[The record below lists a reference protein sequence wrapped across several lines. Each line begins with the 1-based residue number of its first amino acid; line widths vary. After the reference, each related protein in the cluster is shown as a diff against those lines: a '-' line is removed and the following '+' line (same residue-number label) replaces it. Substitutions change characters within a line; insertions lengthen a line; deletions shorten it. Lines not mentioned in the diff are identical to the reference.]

1 MCMSDGYQS
10 VSWYLYKTAVAA
22 WWSNNWCTTGR
33 MILMRL
39 LKLIHQIFVFLFV
52 RAYMLKWHFTVLDLS
67 GSKFRKK
74 KDVPRNEMICGFL
87 YMVSWCTLLSKQ
99 FHVFHVIVPYK
110 PPIIWTKREKQTRQW
125 EGSSPWVV
133 VIISVKKPTATL
145 KMHLHSTKAAKEAT
159 LQTHT
164 EKQRGREREQFIVT
178 AGNDR
183 QKVQSVNSH
192 MHRRWKHIQVED
204 STHKYNLTY
213 KQSCIEVHT
222 QAPNPLTT
230 LCPTHS
236 LLRNVISMLT
246 LTVIC
251 RRELWLGKEWRM
263 RQ

>member
-10 VSWYLYKTAVAA
+10 VSWYLYKTAVSA

-99 FHVFHVIVPYK
+99 FHVFHVIVPYR

-164 EKQRGREREQFIVT
+164 EKQRGRERTV
-178 AGNDR
+178 
-183 QKVQSVNSH
+183 
-192 MHRRWKHIQVED
+192 HRHCRKWQTESAECKQPHAQTLE
-204 STHKYNLTY
+204 TY
-213 KQSCIEVHT
+213 TS
-222 QAPNPLTT
+222 
-230 LCPTHS
+230 
-236 LLRNVISMLT
+236 
-246 LTVIC
+246 
-251 RRELWLGKEWRM
+251 RRFYP
-263 RQ
+263 

>member
-33 MILMRL
+33 MILVRL

-99 FHVFHVIVPYK
+99 FHVFHVIVPYR

-164 EKQRGREREQFIVT
+164 EKQRGRERTV
-178 AGNDR
+178 
-183 QKVQSVNSH
+183 
-192 MHRRWKHIQVED
+192 HRHCRKWQTESAECKQPHAQTLE
-204 STHKYNLTY
+204 TY
-213 KQSCIEVHT
+213 TS
-222 QAPNPLTT
+222 
-230 LCPTHS
+230 
-236 LLRNVISMLT
+236 
-246 LTVIC
+246 
-251 RRELWLGKEWRM
+251 RRFYP
-263 RQ
+263 

>member
-164 EKQRGREREQFIVT
+164 EKQRERERTV
-178 AGNDR
+178 
-183 QKVQSVNSH
+183 
-192 MHRRWKHIQVED
+192 HRHCRKWQTESAECKQPHAQTLE
-204 STHKYNLTY
+204 TY
-213 KQSCIEVHT
+213 TS
-222 QAPNPLTT
+222 
-230 LCPTHS
+230 
-236 LLRNVISMLT
+236 
-246 LTVIC
+246 
-251 RRELWLGKEWRM
+251 RRFYP
-263 RQ
+263 

>member
-33 MILMRL
+33 MILMWL

-99 FHVFHVIVPYK
+99 FHVFHVIVPYR

-164 EKQRGREREQFIVT
+164 EKQRGRERTV
-178 AGNDR
+178 
-183 QKVQSVNSH
+183 
-192 MHRRWKHIQVED
+192 HRHCRKWQTESAECKQPHAQTLE
-204 STHKYNLTY
+204 TY
-213 KQSCIEVHT
+213 TS
-222 QAPNPLTT
+222 
-230 LCPTHS
+230 
-236 LLRNVISMLT
+236 
-246 LTVIC
+246 
-251 RRELWLGKEWRM
+251 RRFYP
-263 RQ
+263 

>member
-99 FHVFHVIVPYK
+99 FHVFHVIVPYR

-125 EGSSPWVV
+125 EGSSLWVV

-164 EKQRGREREQFIVT
+164 EKQRGRERTV
-178 AGNDR
+178 
-183 QKVQSVNSH
+183 
-192 MHRRWKHIQVED
+192 HRHCRKWQTESAECKQPHAQTLE
-204 STHKYNLTY
+204 TY
-213 KQSCIEVHT
+213 TS
-222 QAPNPLTT
+222 
-230 LCPTHS
+230 
-236 LLRNVISMLT
+236 
-246 LTVIC
+246 
-251 RRELWLGKEWRM
+251 RRFYP
-263 RQ
+263 

>member
-164 EKQRGREREQFIVT
+164 EKQRGRERTV
-178 AGNDR
+178 
-183 QKVQSVNSH
+183 
-192 MHRRWKHIQVED
+192 HRHCRKWQTESAECKQPHAQTLE
-204 STHKYNLTY
+204 TY
-213 KQSCIEVHT
+213 TS
-222 QAPNPLTT
+222 
-230 LCPTHS
+230 
-236 LLRNVISMLT
+236 
-246 LTVIC
+246 
-251 RRELWLGKEWRM
+251 RRFYP
-263 RQ
+263 